1 LVNQAAG
8 RCLKSTLITSDI
20 SGQKNKM
27 IYNPEF
33 NFSSLISEIIKVF
46 RKHHFKDLEEKLK
59 IIAKDH
65 HVISS
70 HKEIARKDFIPN
82 LEYSLEN
89 ITVEMDKFADYISRL
104 SKQLQWHQAS
114 RGVPEI
120 FEGGYSFSVIIG
132 DSGLVPSKN
141 IRMGLFL
148 QNQNVDYPSHA
159 HEAEEFYLILSG
171 HGSWQIG
178 NSWYDAIPGRIFHHR
193 PGESHRMIT
202 ESEPLLA
209 IWIWTGL
216 IEGRYWFV
224 GHEEIDCSINF

>member
-1 LVNQAAG
+1 
-8 RCLKSTLITSDI
+8 
-20 SGQKNKM
+20 M
-27 IYNPEF
+27 IYNTEF
-33 NFSSLISEIIKVF
+33 HLSSFISEMIKVF
-46 RKHHFKDLEEKLK
+46 RKHHYKDLEDKLK
-59 IIAKDH
+59 KIAKDN

-70 HKEIARKDFIPN
+70 QKEIARRDFIPN
-82 LEYSLEN
+82 LEYSLDN
-89 ITVEMDKFADYISRL
+89 IKGDMVTFADYTARL
-104 SKQLQWHQAS
+104 SEHAQWHKAS

-132 DSGLVPSKN
+132 DSGLFPSTN

-178 NSWYDAIPGRIFHHR
+178 NSWSDAIPGSIFNHQ

-224 GHEEIDCSINF
+224 GHEEIDCSINLETRSRIN

>member
-1 LVNQAAG
+1 
-8 RCLKSTLITSDI
+8 
-20 SGQKNKM
+20 M
-27 IYNPEF
+27 IYNTELHL
-33 NFSSLISEIIKVF
+33 SSFISEMIKVF
-46 RKHHFKDLEEKLK
+46 RKHHYKDLEDKLK
-59 IIAKDH
+59 KIAKDN

-70 HKEIARKDFIPN
+70 QKEIARRDFIPN
-82 LEYSLEN
+82 LEYSLDN
-89 ITVEMDKFADYISRL
+89 IKGDMVKFADYTARL
-104 SKQLQWHQAS
+104 SEQLKWHQAS

-132 DSGLVPSKN
+132 DSGLFPSTN

-178 NSWYDAIPGRIFHHR
+178 NSWSDAIPGSIFNHQ

-224 GHEEIDCSINF
+224 GHEEIDCSISL

>member
-1 LVNQAAG
+1 
-8 RCLKSTLITSDI
+8 
-20 SGQKNKM
+20 M
-27 IYNPEF
+27 IYNTEF
-33 NFSSLISEIIKVF
+33 HLSSLINEIINLFGKN
-46 RKHHFKDLEEKLK
+46 HYKDLEENLK
-59 IIAKDH
+59 NIAKEN

-70 HKEIARKDFIPN
+70 QKEIARKDFIPN
-82 LEYSLEN
+82 LEYSLDN
-89 ITVEMDKFADYISRL
+89 IKGDMVTFADYTARL
-104 SKQLQWHQAS
+104 SEQVQWHQAT
-114 RGVPEI
+114 RGVPEF
-120 FEGGYSFSVIIG
+120 FEGGYFFSVIIG
-132 DSGLVPSKN
+132 DSGLVPSKK

-178 NSWYDAIPGRIFHHR
+178 NSWYDAIPGRIFHHK
-193 PGESHRMIT
+193 PGESHRMVT

-224 GHEEIDCSINF
+224 GHEKIDCPINL

>member
-1 LVNQAAG
+1 
-8 RCLKSTLITSDI
+8 
-20 SGQKNKM
+20 M
-27 IYNPEF
+27 IYNTEF
-33 NFSSLISEIIKVF
+33 HLSSFISEMIKVF
-46 RKHHFKDLEEKLK
+46 RKHHYKDLEDKLK
-59 IIAKDH
+59 KIAKDN

-70 HKEIARKDFIPN
+70 QKEIARRDFIPN
-82 LEYSLEN
+82 LEYSLDN
-89 ITVEMDKFADYISRL
+89 IKGDMVKFADYTARL
-104 SKQLQWHQAS
+104 SEQLKWHQAS

-132 DSGLVPSKN
+132 DSGLFPSTN

-171 HGSWQIG
+171 NGSWQIG
-178 NSWYDAIPGRIFHHR
+178 NSWSDAIPGSIFNHQ

-216 IEGRYWFV
+216 IEGRYWFL
-224 GHEEIDCSINF
+224 GHEEIDCSISL

>member
-1 LVNQAAG
+1 
-8 RCLKSTLITSDI
+8 
-20 SGQKNKM
+20 M

-33 NFSSLISEIIKVF
+33 HLSSFISEMIKVF
-46 RKHHFKDLEEKLK
+46 RKHHYKDLEDKLK
-59 IIAKDH
+59 KIAKDN

-70 HKEIARKDFIPN
+70 QKEIARRDFIPN
-82 LEYSLEN
+82 LEYSLDN
-89 ITVEMDKFADYISRL
+89 IKGDMVKFADYTARL
-104 SKQLQWHQAS
+104 SEQLKWHQAS

-132 DSGLVPSKN
+132 DSGLFPSTK

-178 NSWYDAIPGRIFHHR
+178 NSWSDAIPGSIFHHQ

-202 ESEPLLA
+202 QSEPLLA

-224 GHEEIDCSINF
+224 GHEEIDCSINLETRSQIN

>member
-1 LVNQAAG
+1 
-8 RCLKSTLITSDI
+8 
-20 SGQKNKM
+20 M
-27 IYNPEF
+27 IYNHEF
-33 NFSSLISEIIKVF
+33 HLSSFISEMIKVF
-46 RKHHFKDLEEKLK
+46 RKHHYKDLEDKLK
-59 IIAKDH
+59 KIAKDN

-70 HKEIARKDFIPN
+70 QKEIARRDFIPN
-82 LEYSLEN
+82 LEYSLDN
-89 ITVEMDKFADYISRL
+89 IKGDMVKFADYTARL
-104 SKQLQWHQAS
+104 SEQLKWHQAS

-132 DSGLVPSKN
+132 DSGLFPSTN

-178 NSWYDAIPGRIFHHR
+178 NSWSDAIPGSIFNHQ

-224 GHEEIDCSINF
+224 GHEEIDCSINLDTRS

>member
-1 LVNQAAG
+1 
-8 RCLKSTLITSDI
+8 
-20 SGQKNKM
+20 M
-27 IYNPEF
+27 IYSPEF
-33 NFSSLISEIIKVF
+33 NLSSLINEIIKVF
-46 RKHHFKDLEEKLK
+46 SKHHCKDLEEKLK
-59 IIAKDH
+59 KIVRDN

-70 HKEIARKDFIPN
+70 QKEIARKDFIPN
-82 LEYSLEN
+82 LECSLDN
-89 ITVEMDKFADYISRL
+89 IKGEMDKFADYTARL

-114 RGVPEI
+114 RGGPEL

-132 DSGLVPSKN
+132 DSGLVPSKK

-148 QNQNVDYPSHA
+148 QNQNVDYPTHA

-171 HGSWQIG
+171 YGTWQIG
-178 NSWYDAIPGRIFHHR
+178 NSWYDAIPGRIFHHQ

-224 GHEEIDCSINF
+224 GHEEIDCSINL

>member
-1 LVNQAAG
+1 
-8 RCLKSTLITSDI
+8 
-20 SGQKNKM
+20 M

-33 NFSSLISEIIKVF
+33 YLSSLISEVIKVF
-46 RKHHFKDLEEKLK
+46 GKYHYKDLEENLK
-59 IIAKDH
+59 KIAKGN

-70 HKEIARKDFIPN
+70 QKEIARKDFIPN
-82 LEYSLEN
+82 LEYSLDN
-89 ITVEMDKFADYISRL
+89 ITGEMVTFADYTRRL
-104 SKQLQWHQAS
+104 SEQVQWHQSS
-114 RGVPEI
+114 RGVPEF

-132 DSGLVPSKN
+132 DSGLVPSKK

-171 HGSWQIG
+171 YGSWQIG
-178 NSWYDAIPGRIFHHR
+178 NIWYDAFPGRIFHHQ

-202 ESEPLLA
+202 ESEPMLA

-224 GHEEIDCSINF
+224 GHEEIDCSINL

>member
-1 LVNQAAG
+1 
-8 RCLKSTLITSDI
+8 
-20 SGQKNKM
+20 M
-27 IYNPEF
+27 IDNPEF
-33 NFSSLISEIIKVF
+33 YLSSLINEIKNVF
-46 RKHHFKDLEEKLK
+46 SKHHFKDLEEELK
-59 IIAKDH
+59 KIAKEK

-70 HKEIARKDFIPN
+70 KEELARKDFIPN

-89 ITVEMDKFADYISRL
+89 ITGEMNKFADYTARM
-104 SKQLQWHQAS
+104 SKKVQWHQAS
-114 RGVPEI
+114 RGVPEF
-120 FEGGYSFSVIIG
+120 FEGGYSFSVIFG
-132 DSGLVPSKN
+132 DSGLVTSKK

-159 HEAEEFYLILSG
+159 HDAEEFYLILSG

-178 NSWYDAIPGRIFHHR
+178 NSWYDAIPGRIFHHQ

-224 GHEEIDCSINF
+224 GHEEIDCSIDLETRSQND

>member
-1 LVNQAAG
+1 
-8 RCLKSTLITSDI
+8 
-20 SGQKNKM
+20 M
-27 IYNPEF
+27 IYSSEF
-33 NFSSLISEIIKVF
+33 NLSSFINEIIKVF
-46 RKHHFKDLEEKLK
+46 SKHHCKDLEEKLK
-59 IIAKDH
+59 KIARDN

-70 HKEIARKDFIPN
+70 QKEIARKDFIPN
-82 LEYSLEN
+82 LEYSLDN
-89 ITVEMDKFADYISRL
+89 MTGEMVTFADYTARL
-104 SKQLQWHQAS
+104 SEQVQWHQSS
-114 RGVPEI
+114 RGVPEF

-132 DSGLVPSKN
+132 DSGLVPSKK

-148 QNQNVDYPSHA
+148 QNQNVDYPPHA

-171 HGSWQIG
+171 YGSWQIG
-178 NSWYDAIPGRIFHHR
+178 NSWYDAIPGRIFHHQ

-224 GHEEIDCSINF
+224 RHEEIDCSINL

>member
-1 LVNQAAG
+1 MV
-8 RCLKSTLITSDI
+8 
-20 SGQKNKM
+20 
-27 IYNPEF
+27 
-33 NFSSLISEIIKVF
+33 
-46 RKHHFKDLEEKLK
+46 
-59 IIAKDH
+59 
-65 HVISS
+65 
-70 HKEIARKDFIPN
+70 
-82 LEYSLEN
+82 
-89 ITVEMDKFADYISRL
+89 KFADYTARL
-104 SKQLQWHQAS
+104 SEQVQWHQAS
-114 RGVPEI
+114 RGVPEF

-132 DSGLVPSKN
+132 DSGLVPSKK

-178 NSWYDAIPGRIFHHR
+178 NSWYDAIPGRIFHHL

-224 GHEEIDCSINF
+224 GHEEIDCSINLVSTP

>member
-1 LVNQAAG
+1 
-8 RCLKSTLITSDI
+8 
-20 SGQKNKM
+20 M
-27 IYNPEF
+27 IYNTEF
-33 NFSSLISEIIKVF
+33 HLSSFISEMIKVF
-46 RKHHFKDLEEKLK
+46 RKHHYKDLEDKLK
-59 IIAKDH
+59 KIAKDN

-70 HKEIARKDFIPN
+70 QKEIARRDFIPN
-82 LEYSLEN
+82 LEYSLDN
-89 ITVEMDKFADYISRL
+89 IKGDMVKFADYTARL
-104 SKQLQWHQAS
+104 SEQLKWHQAS

-132 DSGLVPSKN
+132 DSGLFPSTN

-178 NSWYDAIPGRIFHHR
+178 NSWSDAIPGSIFNHQ
-193 PGESHRMIT
+193 PGEFHRMIT

-224 GHEEIDCSINF
+224 GHEEIDCSINLETRSQSN

>member
-1 LVNQAAG
+1 
-8 RCLKSTLITSDI
+8 
-20 SGQKNKM
+20 M
-27 IYNPEF
+27 IYNPESHL
-33 NFSSLISEIIKVF
+33 SSLISEMIKVF
-46 RKHHFKDLEEKLK
+46 RKHHYKDLEDKLK
-59 IIAKDH
+59 KIAKDN

-70 HKEIARKDFIPN
+70 QKEIARRDFIPN
-82 LEYSLEN
+82 LEYSLDN
-89 ITVEMDKFADYISRL
+89 IKGDMVKFADYTARL
-104 SKQLQWHQAS
+104 SEQLKWHQAS

-132 DSGLVPSKN
+132 DSGLFPSTN

-178 NSWYDAIPGRIFHHR
+178 NSWSDAIPGSIFHHQ

-216 IEGRYWFV
+216 IEGRYWFL
-224 GHEEIDCSINF
+224 GHEEIDCSISL